1 MKNVAHATLTT
12 HVEMFLWLD
21 VISIHWFIDPEHH
34 VTREAWSLCN
44 KSELTRKG
52 FKVLCLDFCLHCRE
66 RFLFGKGT
74 VYLSNPFSFE

>member
-12 HVEMFLWLD
+12 HVEMFPWLD

-52 FKVLCLDFCLHCRE
+52 FKVLCLDLSTLQRTLPLWKGHGISQQS
-66 RFLFGKGT
+66 LF
-74 VYLSNPFSFE
+74 F